1 MALAAGALRKP
12 AVGTGH
18 ARDVARMAR
27 SHKGSTSYKK
37 NPHAEGHLHGATRA
51 DKAAGR
57 ERDTQ
62 DAGCQPPP
70 SAL

>member
-27 SHKGSTSYKK
+27 SHKGSTS
-37 NPHAEGHLHGATRA
+37 
-51 DKAAGR
+51 
-57 ERDTQ
+57 
-62 DAGCQPPP
+62 
-70 SAL
+70 